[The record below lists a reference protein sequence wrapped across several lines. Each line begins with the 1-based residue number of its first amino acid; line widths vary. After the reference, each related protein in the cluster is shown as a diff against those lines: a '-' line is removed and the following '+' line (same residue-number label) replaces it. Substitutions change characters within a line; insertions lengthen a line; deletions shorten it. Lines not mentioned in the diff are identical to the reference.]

1 MAQHLPDLRKRP
13 ARPQHLARD
22 RMSKLMRADR
32 PEPGSFAGIAHDLA
46 DPAAAERSLRGPDP
60 AEHATAH
67 RTRRPPV
74 LQVGDDR
81 VPNLSR

>member
-1 MAQHLPDLRKRP
+1 MAQHLADLRKRP

-22 RMSKLMRADR
+22 RVSELVRADR
-32 PEPGSFAGIAHDLA
+32 SEPGSFAGIAHDFA
-46 DPAAAERSLRGPDP
+46 DPAAADRSVRGPDP
-60 AEHATAH
+60 AEHGAAH

-74 LQVGDDR
+74 LQLGDDR